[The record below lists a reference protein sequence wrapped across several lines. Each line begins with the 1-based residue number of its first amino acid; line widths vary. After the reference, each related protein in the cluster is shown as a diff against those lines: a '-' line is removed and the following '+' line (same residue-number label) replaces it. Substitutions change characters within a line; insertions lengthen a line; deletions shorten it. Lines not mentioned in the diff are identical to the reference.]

1 MPQFVVDFADPKG
14 FFYPGEIIVGRVIVR
29 LDEAITFREMTLR
42 FKGKSEVHWT
52 TGSGD
57 QRKFHSNKEVYIDT
71 RLSLLESPQP
81 NTYVSLQSGE
91 FSYPFQFQLPQDL
104 PPSAHCSSSGGMG
117 FVHYLMTIEIFTKNN
132 TKTPKESASTFF
144 EVSVHK
150 VYNYIEEKQ
159 ISLKT
164 RIHEQ

>member
-42 FKGKSEVHWT
+42 FKGKSKVDWT
-52 TGSGD
+52 TKSGD
-57 QRKFHSNKEVYIDT
+57 QEVGHTNKEVYFDT
-71 RLSLLESPQP
+71 RLSLLEPPQP

-91 FSYPFQFQLPQDL
+91 FSYPFQFQLPPDL
-104 PPSAHCSSSGGMG
+104 PPSVDYRSSGNIGL
-117 FVHYLMTIEIFTKNN
+117 VHYLMTVEIFTKNN
-132 TKTPKESASTFF
+132 RKTPKELASTFF
-144 EVSVHK
+144 EVRVRK

-159 ISLKT
+159 IRLKT
-164 RIHEQ
+164 